1 MFPMIVGLVMVT
13 SIPMPTAGHGNFVHV
28 SVGIT
33 PERTYDFHANIT
45 PGSTAVIALKIQS
58 KFVARIRTVS
68 QRGPQLI
75 GT

>member
-28 SVGIT
+28 SVGIP

-45 PGSTAVIALKIQS
+45 PGSTVVIALKIYYGVYKMAILLALHQ
-58 KFVARIRTVS
+58 K
-68 QRGPQLI
+68 
-75 GT
+75 